1 MMFDYKDQ
9 VQGLFKALTSE
20 ANLRFIE
27 RDRNRNDLYIEDIL
41 KRISE
46 EEDLV
51 QEILAKN
58 IKESPHK
65 TFVKIVVAMDDD
77 DWILEQICGRIK
89 AHSVKGVEA
98 KVVPIQSTHGENLD
112 TIFDPQHTFFS
123 VNLHRAEHTVLILGF
138 KLDDRNHDLI

>member
-1 MMFDYKDQ
+1 MFDYKDQ

-20 ANLRFIE
+20 ANLRFIK

-51 QEILAKN
+51 QEILAKS

-77 DWILEQICGRIK
+77 DWILEQVCDRIK
-89 AHSVKGVEA
+89 AHPVKGVEA
-98 KVVPIQSTHGENLD
+98 LVVPIQSTHGENLD

-123 VNLHRAEHTVLILGF
+123 VNLHREEHTVLILGF
-138 KLDDRNHDLI
+138 KLGDRNHDTI

>member
-9 VQGLFKALTSE
+9 VQDLFKALTYE

-27 RDRNRNDLYIEDIL
+27 RARTRNDLYIEDIL

-65 TFVKIVVAMDDD
+65 TFVKIVVAMDGDD
-77 DWILEQICGRIK
+77 GILEHICDRIN

-98 KVVPIQSTHGENLD
+98 KVVPIQSTYGENID
-112 TIFDPQHTFFS
+112 TIFDPQHTFFT
-123 VNLHRAEHTVLILGF
+123 VYLHRAEHTVLILGF
-138 KLDDRNHDLI
+138 KLYDQTHDTI